1 MRCEAYEALRLTLF
15 QQLAGVCRL
24 VCEGQMLQWLQR
36 VQGGERVHDAPAPP
50 GMHLV
55 YEDADLA
62 CVVKPQGM
70 PVAVR
75 VSACI
80 QGSMLM
86 IMRAG
91 PADRSVT
98 HCKF

>member
-1 MRCEAYEALRLTLF
+1 
-15 QQLAGVCRL
+15 
-24 VCEGQMLQWLQR
+24 MLQWLQR
-36 VQGGERVHDAPAPP
+36 VQGGERMRDACAPP

-75 VSACI
+75 VSACV
-80 QGSMLM
+80 QGSKL
-86 IMRAG
+86 ISMREE
-91 PADRSVT
+91 PADGSLPHHRS
-98 HCKF
+98 

>member
-1 MRCEAYEALRLTLF
+1 
-15 QQLAGVCRL
+15 
-24 VCEGQMLQWLQR
+24 MLQWLQR
-36 VQGGERVHDAPAPP
+36 VQGGERVRDAPAPP

-70 PVAVR
+70 PVTVR

-80 QGSMLM
+80 QGAML
-86 IMRAG
+86 IVMRSG
-91 PADRSVT
+91 PADRSLT
-98 HCKF
+98 HCRGQPRCF